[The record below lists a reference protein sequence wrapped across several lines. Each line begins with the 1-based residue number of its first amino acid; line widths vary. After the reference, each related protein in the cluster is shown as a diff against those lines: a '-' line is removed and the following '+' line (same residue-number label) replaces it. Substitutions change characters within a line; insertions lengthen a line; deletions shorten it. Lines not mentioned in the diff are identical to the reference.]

1 MRGKHAALAVL
12 LGATAFIIVAS
23 KSLFVEGEATGGT
36 VPGLHPTT
44 EVPLAALIG
53 DHPNNTQRVESRT
66 PAAADAAPD
75 TQAVRKTS
83 TRPHHRTVSASIPQ
97 GYVYW
102 KTVRAKV
109 TAYDPSRRS
118 CGKFADGK
126 TSIGQ
131 NAWVADGV
139 ASDPRAI
146 PYGTYVVI
154 PGVGV
159 KEVDDTGKAMR
170 NSWRRHHRY
179 HIDIRMTYRW
189 QANRWGVKYLNIKL
203 YRKAR

>member
-1 MRGKHAALAVL
+1 M
-12 LGATAFIIVAS
+12 VAS
-23 KSLFVEGEATGGT
+23 RSLFVEGEATGGT

-44 EVPLAALIG
+44 EMPLAALVG
-53 DHPNNTQRVESRT
+53 DEPSQVQRVWVRT
-66 PAAADAAPD
+66 PAAPDAGHSAQAARTAPA
-75 TQAVRKTS
+75 TPR
-83 TRPHHRTVSASIPQ
+83 RRTASARIPR

-170 NSWRRHHRY
+170 NSWRRHRRY
-179 HIDIRMTYRW
+179 HIDLRMTYPW
-189 QANRWGVKYLNIKL
+189 QANRWGVKYLDIKL
-203 YRKAR
+203 YRKTR